1 MDADPGLV
9 SSPVADTA
17 TPRRPPA
24 GVWRQAWHRFRRNR
38 AGMIGLCLVGLVVLT
53 AIIGP
58 FVAPYDPNDNAAM
71 LRGAANAAPS
81 ARNWLGT
88 DRNGYDVLSRT
99 IYGAPTALAVG
110 LGAMLIAS
118 LIGVLVGGVA
128 GYFGGFVD
136 EALMRG
142 AEFFMVVPV
151 FVVILAVVRL
161 FGIIVV
167 GTPLERIPNFN
178 LMTII
183 LLLGLFSWPPD
194 RAHDTRRIP
203 AAAPR
208 RVRRGGD
215 AASAP
220 RSATILFRHILPN
233 ALPPLIV
240 LVALGIGG
248 AILAEAMVSFLGFG
262 DPKSISWGQI
272 LFFNYQALK
281 VAPWACLAPGAAIFV
296 TVLGFN
302 LLADGLTDAFNPR
315 PRLSRRPQGGPAW
328 AAAGGRRTEGALPHA
343 RRRGARGRRRR
354 FPGRHR
360 RRRWASS
367 VNPAAARPSP
377 A

>member
-183 LLLGLFSWPPD
+183 LLLGLFSWPQIARMT
-194 RAHDTRRIP
+194 RAEFLRLRHAEFVE
-203 AAAPR
+203 AAR
-208 RVRRGGD
+208 CIGTTQRE
-215 AASAP
+215 
-220 RSATILFRHILPN
+220 ILFRHILPN

-272 LFFNYQALK
+272 LFFNYQSLK
-281 VAPWACLAPGAAIFV
+281 VAPWACLAPGTAIFV

-315 PRLSRRPQGGPAW
+315 VRA
-328 AAAGGRRTEGALPHA
+328 
-343 RRRGARGRRRR
+343 
-354 FPGRHR
+354 
-360 RRRWASS
+360 
-367 VNPAAARPSP
+367 
-377 A
+377 